1 MDVITII
8 LLNEKRAD
16 GTFVRRFEGDS
27 NSTQPTTAA
36 VGDRFYELDTKTE
49 YYWDGSAWTEVGS
62 NA

>member
-27 NSTQPTTAA
+27 NSTKPTAAA
-36 VGDRFYELDTKTE
+36 VGDKFLELDTKDE
-49 YYWDGSAWTEVGS
+49 FYWDGTAWTAVGS